1 MGQYISQSGVKRF
14 QFDDQ
19 TICDVVVPLKLDNG
33 QNVAL
38 ISVQDAKL
46 DAILAE
52 LQAINTAS
60 SSNLERIRAANDYTA
75 AYTYLD
81 AGTADERIQTVV
93 HASVSLSLTVTDTY
107 TYAGSS
113 GSYRIASITRS

>member
-1 MGQYISQSGVKRF
+1 MGQYISQSGIKRF

-38 ISVQDAKL
+38 IAVQAAKL
-46 DAILAE
+46 DSILAE
-52 LQAINTAS
+52 LQTLNATS
-60 SSNLERIRAANDYTA
+60 SSNLDRVQSANDYTVN
-75 AYTYLD
+75 YTYLD
-81 AGTADERIQTVV
+81 AGTADERINTVV

-107 TYAGSS
+107 AYAGSS
-113 GSYRIASITRS
+113 GSYRLTSITRS